1 MFIGHFAPA
10 FIAAAVS
17 PERPRL
23 GTMFVAAQ
31 LVDWAFFLFTMV
43 GVEQMRVVDPPASVM
58 APIDFFHM
66 PYTHSLIGVGV
77 WAAAMLGVI
86 AVYRR
91 DWQLGGLAGLVVLS
105 HWLLDWLV
113 HVPDLTIDGTPPK
126 LGLGLWNLPWLAIP
140 LELGLTL
147 GAFAFYMRRT
157 RGPAGPP
164 SILIGVMLL
173 LQAISWFGPHPESAG
188 LFFALQALV
197 AFTVMT
203 ALATWVGE
211 NRWFRKRGNLAFA
224 LQ

>member
-23 GTMFVAAQ
+23 GAMFVAAQ
-31 LVDWAFFLFTMV
+31 LIDWGFFALSIFD
-43 GVEQMRVVDPPASVM
+43 VEHMRVVDPPASVM
-58 APIDFFHM
+58 APIDFYYM
-66 PYTHSLIGVGV
+66 PYTHSLIGAAI
-77 WAAAMLGVI
+77 WAAAMLGTV

-91 DWQLGGLAGLVVLS
+91 DWQLGLLAGLVVLS

-113 HVPDLTIDGTPPK
+113 HVPDLTLDGSPPK
-126 LGLGLWNLPWLAIP
+126 LGLGLWNLPWVSVP

-147 GAFAFYMRRT
+147 GAFAFYLRRT

-164 SILIGVMLL
+164 AILIGVMLL
-173 LQAISWFGPHPESAG
+173 LQAFSWFGPHPQTAG
-188 LFFALQALV
+188 VFFALQALI
-197 AFTVMT
+197 AFAVITM
-203 ALATWVGE
+203 LATWVGE